1 MIMKTFKPRGAKPF
15 MIMEEP
21 GRGGSVFPGEGR
33 FSYRP

>member
-1 MIMKTFKPRGAKPF
+1 MIMKTFSPGAF

-33 FSYRP
+33 LGYRP

>member
-1 MIMKTFKPRGAKPF
+1 MIMKTFSPKPGVNF

-33 FSYRP
+33 LGYRP